1 MAHFLQ
7 DAFAGSVHILTQE
20 KWFQVWWE
28 KMDSAAN
35 QKTSRKIKS
44 KLKITMK
51 KSNIQKRKLTKN
63 ELKEINGGN
72 GPVVCPEGLCDRGD
86 GEFVIGPVGRDGYCC

>member
-1 MAHFLQ
+1 VAHFLQ

-51 KSNIQKRKLTKN
+51 KSNIQKRKLTKS
-63 ELKEINGGN
+63 ELKEIKGSGR
-72 GPVVCPEGLCDRGD
+72 LCFDGFCRM
-86 GEFVIGPVGRDGYCC
+86 GEFEEWQLGAGDKNGFCC